1 MMVTISL
8 VREAKPKKLFKYF
21 ETNNVEIT
29 MPYKG
34 IYYVHGISLFP
45 LQIVV
50 TGELEHKDHV
60 WIRHLQIKW
69 KEQIWTDL

>member
-1 MMVTISL
+1 MMFTISL

-45 LQIVV
+45 V
-50 TGELEHKDHV
+50 TDSSY
-60 WIRHLQIKW
+60 RR
-69 KEQIWTDL
+69 T